1 MARAFFYSLFQ
12 DSKQKGIKANGI
24 LTNGKAHISKNDLE
38 DIPTVEITDSPTS
51 LHRRLQKA
59 SSIGS
64 FSAVSEDS
72 RSPDEGGRPSSAGS
86 RAQGYE
92 REASFSPS
100 QSLILSPNR
109 KSTDAL
115 KKVYIASVLW
125 LKILDTIYSRLYR
138 ETGLGSLG
146 KGPSLP

>member
-1 MARAFFYSLFQ
+1 M
-12 DSKQKGIKANGI
+12 ANGMV
-24 LTNGKAHISKNDLE
+24 TNGKAHFSKHGAE
-38 DIPTVEITDSPTS
+38 EIPTVEITDSPST

-86 RAQGYE
+86 RAE

-115 KKVYIASVLW
+115 KKVAIPTRACMHTCPMV
-125 LKILDTIYSRLYR
+125 KIILI
-138 ETGLGSLG
+138 
-146 KGPSLP
+146 